1 MPLADID
8 IKFIPGVGPKKADLL
23 AKELNIHTVEDM
35 VRHYPY
41 RYVDRSR
48 FYFVHEISENMPFIQ
63 LKGQILQF
71 NTIGEGRSQR
81 LSAIFTDGKD
91 TIELVWFQGIRFI
104 LNKYKTGV
112 TYVFWQALFFNG
124 KYNIRILKSTY
135 PHNFLLLSKWDFSH
149 FITPRKR

>member
-23 AKELNIHTVEDM
+23 AKELNIRTVEDM

-71 NTIGEGRSQR
+71 NKIGEGRSQR
-81 LSAIFTDGKD
+81 LSATFTDGKD
-91 TIELVWFQGIRFI
+91 TIELVWFQGLRFI

-112 TYVFWQALFFNG
+112 TYVVFGKPSFFNG
-124 KYNIRILKSTY
+124 KYNI
-135 PHNFLLLSKWDFSH
+135 PHPEID
-149 FITPRKR
+149 